1 MSTDYPELVDS
12 LDHIWRVARSSRTK
26 SRRDRWIAERAR
38 CALEGGEDWKGIDLP
53 KTADD
58 DIKRLRRRIAALEQ
72 ERDEPKAR
80 VRELLNGISHTSTEL
95 VCKRAVETGEKQFLG
110 LYVHPELGEVPIYV
124 EAQMPLRETGA

>member
-12 LDHIWRVARSSRTK
+12 LDHIWRVAR
-26 SRRDRWIAERAR
+26 
-38 CALEGGEDWKGIDLP
+38 L
-53 KTADD
+53 
-58 DIKRLRRRIAALEQ
+58 LRRRIAALEQ